1 MHFSEIMIF
10 SSRFGDVIYATEL
23 GLVPDELLVN
33 DLRPLLTQSSLKYQK
48 HSVEWVWLSITLFRF
63 KNLAVERFA
72 HDLLVLH
79 LMLPQLRPPLQQQP
93 QE

>member
-48 HSVEWVWLSITLFRF
+48 HYNKNK
-63 KNLAVERFA
+63 KNLTFFYLVEI
-72 HDLLVLH
+72 LH
-79 LMLPQLRPPLQQQP
+79 FQIN
-93 QE
+93 